1 MSDAQTHTTAAP
13 QPALQ
18 EEITVGKTVLLM
30 QNGKEATVFTMTL
43 GGETISLLPLRNWSQ
58 LDVYKWRARGKVPA
72 TPAGLEITCDHVKVA
87 SEVVSTQD
95 PEGPAKLQK
104 LLNEWLAFARG
115 TVQLAHKEARPQPAP
130 VEAGTAIRPEDLA
143 PHFRVEVDKEGQ
155 VHIHCS
161 HCKEALA
168 TIGLNLPGLNSLIS
182 QGLMHKPRAMQVG
195 ALHDWIELDGEF
207 FHFAKGQNDA
217 AKLEKVLN
225 ERYLSTAALGQGRE
239 VVVFAN
245 AASPTGFD
253 IQFAARVGGAMD
265 HRRRPLNEQ
274 SLGLLQDRD
283 HCGLL
288 LKDLVIKLSPPD
300 FIFKRKTPD
309 GGERYLEEGPESI
322 VKVIGDEGE
331 ITMVD
336 LSRPVNYSR
345 LTALELTAVFNHPA
359 VNQHSRASTEFLGS
373 SPKPGP
379 ARIAVPPAAEPPPSP
394 PPASPPSPAT
404 PPQTKVEISPAPPPS
419 TKPGQAPEPA
429 QAPDAKPGGAVAVP
443 ASPAAEP
450 LPNLWLKEILGHAAI
465 RHEWFNW
472 LVYRLMA
479 EHFGNSTEGYFGPI
493 PCWASSLGEV
503 DDICDLGFRGIFL
516 THKGGL
522 GYLNQGRIARFC
534 HDVAFVG
541 TLESTI
547 EGIGVPL
554 VAVGADSQRRI
565 VFIVG
570 EGYRGQFGVPEH
582 IVAEE
587 LEHLRN
593 HDALVMSV
601 REVLHSLDPIEVL
614 WTVPSQQAD
623 PSDPQAAEHLRPD
636 QGDAPAEPKEAPPE
650 GGGLTKP
657 SPGGWP
663 VQGNPGRRN
672 SRYGPDRDAG

>member
-1 MSDAQTHTTAAP
+1 MSDPQTHTPAAP
-13 QPALQ
+13 HPALQ
-18 EEITVGKTVLLM
+18 EEITVGKSVIFM

-58 LDVYKWRARGKVPA
+58 LDVYKWRARGKVPG

-95 PEGPAKLQK
+95 PDGPAKLQK

-115 TVQLAHKEARPQPAP
+115 TMQLAHKEAHPHPTPVGPETDVRPD
-130 VEAGTAIRPEDLA
+130 DLSL
-143 PHFRVEVDKEGQ
+143 HFRVQVDKEGQ
-155 VHIHCS
+155 VHIHCFYGKS
-161 HCKEALA
+161 TLA

-207 FHFAKGQNDA
+207 FRFAKGQNDA
-217 AKLEKVLN
+217 AKLEKALN

-253 IQFAARVGGAMD
+253 IQFTAKVGGTID
-265 HRRRPLNEQ
+265 QRRRPLNEQ
-274 SLGLLQDRD
+274 SLELLQDRD

-288 LKDLVIKLSPPD
+288 PKDLVIKLSPPN

-309 GGERYLEEGPESI
+309 GGERYLEEGPDSI
-322 VKVIGDEGE
+322 VTVTGDGGE

-336 LSRPVNYSR
+336 LSRPVNYAR

-359 VNQHSRASTEFLGS
+359 VNQHSRTSAAPGGS
-373 SPKPGP
+373 SQKPSP
-379 ARIAVPPAAEPPPSP
+379 AQIAVPPAAEPPPSSLSPPPPPP
-394 PPASPPSPAT
+394 PPAT
-404 PPQTKVEISPAPPPS
+404 KPQSNVEIIPAPTSS
-419 TKPGQAPEPA
+419 TKPGQAAEPA
-429 QAPDAKPGGAVAVP
+429 KPADAKPGAAAATP
-443 ASPAAEP
+443 ATPTSES
-450 LPNLWLKEILGHAAI
+450 LPNLWLKEILGRAAT

-479 EHFGNSTEGYFGPI
+479 EHFGNSSEGYFGPI
-493 PCWASSLGEV
+493 PCWASSLGDV
-503 DDICDLGFRGIFL
+503 DDICDPGFRGIFL
-516 THKGGL
+516 TQKGGL
-522 GYLNQGRIARFC
+522 GYLNQGRIARFR
-534 HDVAFVG
+534 HEVAFVG

-565 VFIVG
+565 VFIVE

-593 HDALVMSV
+593 HDALVLSV
-601 REVLHSLDPIEVL
+601 KEVLHSLDPVEVV
-614 WTVPSQQAD
+614 WTVPNQQAN
-623 PSDPQAAEHLRPD
+623 PSDPQAVELLRP
-636 QGDAPAEPKEAPPE
+636 GKADAPEEQKEAPAE
-650 GGGLTKP
+650 GGGLTEP
-657 SPGGWP
+657 SPG
-663 VQGNPGRRN
+663 
-672 SRYGPDRDAG
+672 